1 MARNNSGSVIA
12 GYATG
17 IVRGQEYVGGLVG
30 NNDDGSI
37 SNSRYAQLAT
47 GSLIPAPQ
55 HEELAA
61 AGILPIGQPFLM
73 APVPVG
79 LQVTLLPPQPLGPEA
94 QSHPAR
100 RYVDLQSGQ
109 PGLQSSPPPPLLV
122 HRPPLALLPAIHDL
136 MPGPG
141 YVGPQ
146 AVPPQFLSP
155 VFPIRPDV
163 PATPGAAAAV
173 TPPRTRRTC
182 YNPSH
187 RRDNPTGG
195 PMS

>member
-1 MARNNSGSVIA
+1 MGITMMAQTATAATHSWQPAVSSRLPSTKNSPLRASCQSA
-12 GYATG
+12 SHSSWLPYPLA
-17 IVRGQEYVGGLVG
+17 
-30 NNDDGSI
+30 
-37 SNSRYAQLAT
+37 SRSRCFRHNRLDPKH
-47 GSLIPAPQ
+47 SL
-55 HEELAA
+55 
-61 AGILPIGQPFLM
+61 
-73 APVPVG
+73 
-79 LQVTLLPPQPLGPEA
+79 
-94 QSHPAR
+94 HPAR

-109 PGLQSSPPPPLLV
+109 PGLQSSQPPPLLV

-141 YVGPQ
+141 YAGPQ